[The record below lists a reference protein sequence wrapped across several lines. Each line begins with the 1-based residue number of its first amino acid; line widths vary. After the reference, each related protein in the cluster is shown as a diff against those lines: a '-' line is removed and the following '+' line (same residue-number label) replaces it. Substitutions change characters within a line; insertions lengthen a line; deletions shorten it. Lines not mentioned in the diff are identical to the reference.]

1 MITLK
6 EMLAEPQT
14 MYDGGMVQH
23 MAEGGEPEIKFQEG
37 QFIEIDGRKF
47 PSLVTA
53 KGTPPKKLYRYASP
67 QEWKEIIK
75 TGELSPS
82 TFYERT
88 HASASP
94 EKGYSEKGSILL
106 EIEYSS
112 EDAWYSKIGGGDKVY
127 GVTQKKIPV
136 SRITNIGEPESNLP
150 VPTKEESLVGDI
162 VEYAG
167 KAGRKVGKKAV
178 DIATKRVP
186 GVGLISSSPA
196 GEGSARYTPEEMG
209 MKLSAQRGIGEV
221 EEPIEINA
229 EYIRNLDLYH
239 GTTATEL
246 VGGKFEASKEGVLG
260 QAVYATPDTEY
271 AGGRA
276 EEEEEGG
283 NIHPVKVNI
292 ENPLIVRIKGRF
304 HEYTPARVF
313 EELGVSPEKAY
324 EMAELNEEKF
334 GGDYTT
340 QFKSRATKQ
349 GYDSIVLVNDKTNTI
364 QEIAVFNPDQ
374 VVSKFKP
381 MYDGGLV

>member
-37 QFIEIDGRKF
+37 QPIEIEGIKF

-53 KGTPPKKLYRYASP
+53 EGTSPKKLYRYVSP
-67 QEWKEIIK
+67 QEWKEIIE

-82 TFYERT
+82 NFYERT

-106 EIEYSS
+106 EIEYSP

-136 SRITNIGEPESNLP
+136 SRITNIGEPKSNLP
-150 VPTKEESLVGDI
+150 VPTEEGESLVGDI
-162 VEYAG
+162 VKYAG
-167 KAGRKVGKKAV
+167 KVGRQVGKL
-178 DIATKRVP
+178 ATKRVP

-209 MKLSAQRGIGEV
+209 MKLSAQRGIGE
-221 EEPIEINA
+221 
-229 EYIRNLDLYH
+229 
-239 GTTATEL
+239 
-246 VGGKFEASKEGVLG
+246 
-260 QAVYATPDTEY
+260 TPT
-271 AGGRA
+271 RA
-276 EEEEEGG
+276 EQVEIRGGPLSKKLNEIQIGRILDDHNIDWEYHEEGG
-283 NIHPVKVNI
+283 VTAV
-292 ENPLIVRIKGRF
+292 
-304 HEYTPARVF
+304 
-313 EELGVSPEKAY
+313 
-324 EMAELNEEKF
+324 EKF
-334 GGDYTT
+334 SRGPDRKKYFRNNTSLKTIRNWLGYYKGG
-340 QFKSRATKQ
+340 QVRPM
-349 GYDSIVLVNDKTNTI
+349 YDGGIVPSST
-364 QEIAVFNPDQ
+364 
-374 VVSKFKP
+374 KP